1 MLSVK
6 IEDVDRGSANR
17 DAGLS
22 VKIEDVDRGSAAR
35 DDTLSA
41 EIEDVRPIDYSSYFE
56 RIISAQYDYRPML
69 SSMIQAQE
77 RIISAQ
83 HDYKQQLDVII
94 ANQ

>member
-1 MLSVK
+1 MT
-6 IEDVDRGSANR
+6 R

-22 VKIEDVDRGSAAR
+22 SA
-35 DDTLSA
+35 
-41 EIEDVRPIDYSSYFE
+41 IEDVRPVDYSSYFE

-77 RIISAQ
+77 RMISAQ
-83 HDYKQQLDVII
+83 HDYRQQLDVII